1 MTPNQTASCS
11 NTAIARSRTSQHI
24 TNHSSAPEEPT
35 DLKSSSHDYSSPNWG
50 TRLHAIASE
59 RGWTKQLSLA
69 SALNVDVSTVSR
81 WLKGGQISLDH
92 LIQLSTLLDVSLDW
106 LVLGRGTPTNHR
118 CEQEAYGPA
127 CPQNA
132 DQQSP

>member
-1 MTPNQTASCS
+1 MTPNQTASYS
-11 NTAIARSRTSQHI
+11 DTAIHRSSASQHK
-24 TNHSSAPEEPT
+24 TNRSSAPEDPT
-35 DLKSSSHDYSSPNWG
+35 GLKSSPHQYSSPNWG
-50 TRLHAIASE
+50 SRLHAIASE

-118 CEQEAYGPA
+118 CEQEAYCPA
-127 CPQNA
+127 CHQNE
-132 DQQSP
+132 D